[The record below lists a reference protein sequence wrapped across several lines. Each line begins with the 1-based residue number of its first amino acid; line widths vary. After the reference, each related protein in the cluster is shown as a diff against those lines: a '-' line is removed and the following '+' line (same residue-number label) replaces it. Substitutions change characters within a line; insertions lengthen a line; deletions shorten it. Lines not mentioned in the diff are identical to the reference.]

1 MKVLLGISGSIA
13 VVGITGHVQ
22 QFLMQKEVEE
32 LRVIMTPT
40 AARFLN
46 PKAIE
51 AMIGRRVYVDLW
63 ADPGP
68 MIAPAELVMGID
80 VYVIAPASATTVS
93 RCASGSAETLI
104 ANSYLCHKGPVIFA
118 PAMPE
123 DVMAHPAVRQNL
135 KRLEEFG
142 ACILE
147 TSTGYSSAAKKMTG
161 GAMCPFS
168 LMWPR
173 LKSLVEQAQ
182 KEKQS
187 GS

>member
-1 MKVLLGISGSIA
+1 MA
-13 VVGITGHVQ
+13 
-22 QFLMQKEVEE
+22 
-32 LRVIMTPT
+32 
-40 AARFLN
+40 
-46 PKAIE
+46 
-51 AMIGRRVYVDLW
+51 
-63 ADPGP
+63 
-68 MIAPAELVMGID
+68 
-80 VYVIAPASATTVS
+80 

-187 GS
+187 DS

>member
-1 MKVLLGISGSIA
+1 
-13 VVGITGHVQ
+13 
-22 QFLMQKEVEE
+22 
-32 LRVIMTPT
+32 
-40 AARFLN
+40 
-46 PKAIE
+46 
-51 AMIGRRVYVDLW
+51 
-63 ADPGP
+63 

-80 VYVIAPASATTVS
+80 VYVIAPASATTVA

-123 DVMAHPAVRQNL
+123 NVMAHPAVRQNL

-161 GAMCPFS
+161 GAMCPFA
-168 LMWPR
+168 LMWHR

-182 KEKQS
+182 KEEQS
-187 GS
+187 DS

>member
-1 MKVLLGISGSIA
+1 MRVLVGISGSIA
-13 VVGITGHVQ
+13 VVGITGHLQ

-40 AARFLN
+40 AAHFLS

-51 AMIGRRVYVDLW
+51 AIIGRSVRVDLW
-63 ADPGP
+63 SEPGP

-80 VYVIAPASATTVS
+80 VYVVAPASATTVA
-93 RCASGSAETLI
+93 RCASGSADTLV
-104 ANSYLCHKGPVIFA
+104 SLCYLCHKGPVVFA
-118 PAMPE
+118 PAMSE
-123 DVMAHPAVRQNL
+123 EALAHPAVRRNFKQ
-135 KRLEEFG
+135 LEEFG

-147 TSTGYSSAAKKMTG
+147 TSTGYSAATKKLNR
-161 GAMCPFS
+161 GAMCPFPA
-168 LMWPR
+168 MWSR

-187 GS
+187 VS